1 MQKDRRETL
10 IAMALFIAVLFGSAV
25 VFAIVPYLSIPEYGF
40 GYNAFQIM
48 FCFTAVAL
56 VLMLPWAVS
65 QGKKGLKTKQWKLFM
80 LRAVLEFVAFSLSF
94 YSLQYLDLPKH
105 TALNFLTPLL
115 ATLVV
120 IFVLKERSYPHTWI
134 ALVLGFVGML
144 LVTRPGM
151 IPFNIGV
158 MYVLGAAFTFSFC
171 STVIKLLTLKESPEK
186 IAFYMLSLTTL
197 IALPFGLYHWKT
209 PSAEG
214 WFWLCVIGVI
224 AYAQQI
230 MVARAI
236 GKVPVLTLMP
246 LNFLQLVFAA
256 MLSYAIYAKLID
268 RWTFIGALVILAATL
283 YNAWQTT
290 EKAAKIRKENKGR

>member
-10 IAMALFIAVLFGSAV
+10 VAIALFVAVLFGSAM
-25 VFAIVPYLSIPEYGF
+25 VFSIVPYLSIPEYGF
-40 GYNAFQIM
+40 GYHAFQIM
-48 FCFTAVAL
+48 LCFTAVAL
-56 VLMLPWAVS
+56 ILMLPWAFK
-65 QGKKGLKTKQWKLFM
+65 QGKKRLQTKQWKLFM
-80 LRAVLEFVAFSLSF
+80 LRATLEFVAFSLSF

-115 ATLVV
+115 STLVV
-120 IFVLKERSYPHTWI
+120 ILVLKEKGYTHTWV

-144 LVTRPGM
+144 IVTRPGV

-197 IALPFGLYHWKT
+197 IALPFGIYHWKT
-209 PSAEG
+209 PSLEG

-230 MVARAI
+230 MVAKAI
-236 GKVPVLTLMP
+236 SKVPLLTLTP
-246 LNFLQLVFAA
+246 LNFLQLVFSSL
-256 MLSYAIYAKLID
+256 LSYAVYAKLID

-290 EKAAKIRKENKGR
+290 EQAAKIRKENKGR